1 MKRFINC
8 LIPVT
13 ACNLKCEYCY
23 VPHISGRK
31 TNKMP
36 LFKYDAKYIRK
47 ALSKDRLGG
56 VCLFN
61 FCGEGETLLPH
72 EVIDILKEIL
82 TEGHYVE
89 LVTNMTLSNRINEI
103 LQFDDDILSKL
114 EFKCSFHYAELMR
127 SGLLNTYIENVKRV
141 IKSKASVTIEMVPDD
156 SLIGQIPQIKEL
168 CIKNFGALCHITIPR
183 DERTSKMKKLTSLS
197 DKDFYNVWNKEFDSN
212 MFRFK
217 YSTFNIKRKEFCYAG
232 DWALFLNLATGEAKQ
247 CYKSFYSQNIYRDL
261 SKPIVFKPIGH
272 MCLSPHCFNSHA
284 LMTLGLIPEID
295 TPNYESMRNRVM
307 VNGDQWIKKDMKE
320 IMSQKL
326 SDDNKEL
333 SNIKKNFISIK
344 NIIEAPYGAIKQV
357 GKKYQKRI
365 KDKLR

>member
-1 MKRFINC
+1 MTGI
-8 LIPVT
+8 T
-13 ACNLKCEYCY
+13 
-23 VPHISGRK
+23 
-31 TNKMP
+31 
-36 LFKYDAKYIRK
+36 DA
-47 ALSKDRLGG
+47 
-56 VCLFN
+56 
-61 FCGEGETLLPH
+61 
-72 EVIDILKEIL
+72 
-82 TEGHYVE
+82 
-89 LVTNMTLSNRINEI
+89 
-103 LQFDDDILSKL
+103 
-114 EFKCSFHYAELMR
+114 
-127 SGLLNTYIENVKRV
+127 
-141 IKSKASVTIEMVPDD
+141 
-156 SLIGQIPQIKEL
+156 
-168 CIKNFGALCHITIPR
+168 
-183 DERTSKMKKLTSLS
+183 
-197 DKDFYNVWNKEFDSN
+197 
-212 MFRFK
+212 
-217 YSTFNIKRKEFCYAG
+217 YAG